1 MASERTSRSGG
12 FDLPGFRDS
21 APTGASRPG
30 GHDAPS
36 RAEVQQR
43 IHSLYDRAET
53 DSGTFNATRAVAAGN
68 GKRGNPAVDGE
79 RRRTD
84 PTLDAIARRWFDA
97 ARANLGPIVPAALPA
112 DRMPIAEERPMLPAQ
127 RTGDDLGSREPGGR
141 PLPELPAGPAGR
153 ATARPLELTAGP
165 VAALPAA
172 PQPRPQA
179 PVPKALPAS
188 AAKPSSSAPRSSK
201 ERSRRKLA
209 AARELLLQHT
219 ARQSMRPALEPAP
232 AEPVR
237 PVAEVPAV
245 WQQQSALDPGPAFT
259 SPAPAVMEPPLVT
272 DALTPGG
279 AFVAR
284 NTPAATDA
292 LTAGVPTGAFTDSPA
307 FPTPDVLSAAETY
320 PAATPADT
328 ITGAPAAEAFL
339 TADTF
344 TTADTFASTG
354 THPGATPA
362 DTITGA
368 PAADA
373 FLTADTFASTGTFA
387 SPEAFSEAFPQAFP
401 EAFPGADV
409 SVAPDAFAGTTG
421 GEIPLGI
428 GAVPGS
434 GYETKAAQAL
444 AFARAQIGKPCVWG
458 AAGPDSYDAPGL
470 TRSAWKAAGVALPRT
485 AQEQG
490 AMGTTVPLT
499 DIRPGDL
506 IFFYDTSSH
515 VGVYTGD
522 AMMIHAPGPGSYIR
536 EESIFFAG
544 NAAIHGAA
552 RPA

>member
-1 MASERTSRSGG
+1 MASERTSRPGG
-12 FDLPGFRDS
+12 FGLPGFRDS
-21 APTGASRPG
+21 GPTGASRPG
-30 GHDAPS
+30 GNDAPS

-53 DSGTFNATRAVAAGN
+53 DSGTFNATRAAAAGN
-68 GKRGNPAVDGE
+68 SKRGNPAAGGE

-84 PTLDAIARRWFDA
+84 PTLDAIARQWFDA

-112 DRMPIAEERPMLPAQ
+112 DRMPIAEERPTVPAQ
-127 RTGDDLGSREPGGR
+127 RIGDDLGSREPGGR
-141 PLPELPAGPAGR
+141 PLPELTAGPAGR

-172 PQPRPQA
+172 PEPLPQA
-179 PVPKALPAS
+179 RAPKALPAS

-209 AARELLLQHT
+209 AARELLFQHT
-219 ARQSMRPALEPAP
+219 ARQSMRLPALEPAA

-237 PVAEVPAV
+237 PVAERPAE
-245 WQQQSALDPGPAFT
+245 WQQPPALDPGPAFAA
-259 SPAPAVMEPPLVT
+259 PAPAVMEPPLVT
-272 DALTPGG
+272 DAFTAGT
-279 AFVAR
+279 AFVAPS
-284 NTPAATDA
+284 TFAAADA
-292 LTAGVPTGAFTDSPA
+292 LTAGVSTGGFTGAPA
-307 FPTPDVLSAAETY
+307 FPTTEVFGAAETY
-320 PAATPADT
+320 PGITPADT
-328 ITGAPAAEAFL
+328 TTGTPA
-339 TADTF
+339 TDTF
-344 TTADTFASTG
+344 PTTDAFAATG
-354 THPGATPA
+354 TYPGITPA
-362 DTITGA
+362 DTTTGTPATDTFPTTDAFTATGTYPGITPATGA
-368 PAADA
+368 
-373 FLTADTFASTGTFA
+373 FA
-387 SPEAFSEAFPQAFP
+387 SPVAFP
-401 EAFPGADV
+401 EAFSGADV
-409 SVAPDAFAGTTG
+409 FVAPDAFAGTTG
-421 GEIPLGI
+421 GEIPVGV
-428 GAVPGS
+428 GAVPGT

-444 AFARAQIGKPCVWG
+444 AFARAQIGRPCVWG

-470 TRSAWKAAGVALPRT
+470 TQSAWKAAGVALPRT

-506 IFFYDTSSH
+506 IFFYDTGSH

-544 NAAIHGAA
+544 NAAIHGAV

>member
-141 PLPELPAGPAGR
+141 PLPELTAGPAGR

-328 ITGAPAAEAFL
+328 ITGAPAADAFL

-344 TTADTFASTG
+344 T
-354 THPGATPA
+354 
-362 DTITGA
+362 
-368 PAADA
+368 
-373 FLTADTFASTGTFA
+373 TADTFASTGTFA

>member
-1 MASERTSRSGG
+1 MASERTSRPGG
-12 FDLPGFRDS
+12 FGLPGFRDS
-21 APTGASRPG
+21 GPTGASRPG

-68 GKRGNPAVDGE
+68 SKRGNPAAGGE

-84 PTLDAIARRWFDA
+84 PTLDAIARQWFDA
-97 ARANLGPIVPAALPA
+97 ARANLGPIVAAALPA
-112 DRMPIAEERPMLPAQ
+112 DRMPIAEERPTVPAQ
-127 RTGDDLGSREPGGR
+127 RIGDDLGSREPGGR
-141 PLPELPAGPAGR
+141 PLPELTAGPAGR

-172 PQPRPQA
+172 PEPLPQA
-179 PVPKALPAS
+179 RTPKALPAS

-209 AARELLLQHT
+209 AARELLFQHT
-219 ARQSMRPALEPAP
+219 ARQSMRLPALEPAA

-237 PVAEVPAV
+237 PVAERPAE
-245 WQQQSALDPGPAFT
+245 WQQPPALDPGSAFAA
-259 SPAPAVMEPPLVT
+259 PAPAVMEPPLVT
-272 DALTPGG
+272 DAFTAGP
-279 AFVAR
+279 AFVAPS
-284 NTPAATDA
+284 TFAAADA
-292 LTAGVPTGAFTDSPA
+292 LTAGVPTGGFTGAPA
-307 FPTPDVLSAAETY
+307 FPTTEVFGAAETY
-320 PAATPADT
+320 PGITPADT
-328 ITGAPAAEAFL
+328 TTGTPA
-339 TADTF
+339 ADTF
-344 TTADTFASTG
+344 PATDAFAATG
-354 THPGATPA
+354 TYPGITPA
-362 DTITGA
+362 TGA
-368 PAADA
+368 
-373 FLTADTFASTGTFA
+373 FA
-387 SPEAFSEAFPQAFP
+387 SPVAFP

-409 SVAPDAFAGTTG
+409 FVAPDAFAGTTG
-421 GEIPLGI
+421 GEIPVGV
-428 GAVPGS
+428 GAVPGT

-444 AFARAQIGKPCVWG
+444 AFARAQIGRPCVWG

-470 TRSAWKAAGVALPRT
+470 TQSAWKAAGVALPRT

-544 NAAIHGAA
+544 NAAIHGAV